1 MKYFNLILLA
11 FLLSV
16 ISSCHKQK
24 GEFRYINL
32 YTTTI
37 TAVKC
42 ENLRKSSNLKT
53 IQLSDIET
61 NKLIEIFSTLEPI
74 KEYSG
79 IDSRLFGF
87 FYQDSKKINICMSI
101 NIIEINGKQYSVN
114 SELRDYMMH
123 LTEKK

>member
-11 FLLSV
+11 FILSV
-16 ISSCHKQK
+16 ISSCNKQK
-24 GEFRYINL
+24 CEFRYINL

-53 IQLSDIET
+53 IQLSDIEA

-74 KEYSG
+74 KEYSR
-79 IDSRLFGF
+79 IHARLFGF

-101 NIIEINGKQYSVN
+101 NIIEVNGKQYSVN
-114 SELRDYMMH
+114 NELRDYMTH